1 MQMEPWI
8 GGTRNCESGIGGE
21 ALIEK
26 ILEEPIQFGIYFLG
40 LIAALIILRMI
51 YVWMFIIRLRK
62 PKIEADWRPDCKF
75 HGEAIID
82 GTKITFKNVRDF
94 FWRTTKDYD
103 ENWVDEI
110 TVDSEEIKD
119 IWFVVDHFHS
129 ITGLAHTFVTIEFTD
144 GICLSFS
151 FETRRVV
158 GQRYHPWDGLWRNY
172 ELYLLVGLES
182 DIMGLRTNG
191 RKNVDY
197 MFRAITPPG
206 KDKKML
212 FSLAHRLNQ
221 LGKSPEFYNS
231 LTTTCNTSIVGLVN
245 KVTPGRIPFTW
256 RNFFPG
262 YTPRAAYKLGLIED
276 VGGFEET
283 LEKARIDLFAQQW
296 DGEGSYSE
304 MIREYLP

>member
-1 MQMEPWI
+1 MERWI

-21 ALIEK
+21 TLIEK

-129 ITGLAHTFVTIEFTD
+129 ITGLAHTLVTIEFND
-144 GICLSFS
+144 GMCLSFS

-191 RKNVDY
+191 RKNMDY

-212 FSLAHRLNQ
+212 FSLAYRLNQ

-276 VGGFEET
+276 VGGFEQT

-304 MIREYLP
+304 MLREHLP

>member
-129 ITGLAHTFVTIEFTD
+129 ITGLAHTLVTIEFND
-144 GICLSFS
+144 GMCLSFS
-151 FETRRVV
+151 F
-158 GQRYHPWDGLWRNY
+158 D
-172 ELYLLVGLES
+172 
-182 DIMGLRTNG
+182 
-191 RKNVDY
+191 
-197 MFRAITPPG
+197 A
-206 KDKKML
+206 
-212 FSLAHRLNQ
+212 FSLLPPLSFRRRA
-221 LGKSPEFYNS
+221 
-231 LTTTCNTSIVGLVN
+231 CGLV
-245 KVTPGRIPFTW
+245 VLLSVFRF
-256 RNFFPG
+256 
-262 YTPRAAYKLGLIED
+262 LLC
-276 VGGFEET
+276 
-283 LEKARIDLFAQQW
+283 
-296 DGEGSYSE
+296 SSS
-304 MIREYLP
+304 LPIMF